1 MDKNTFIKISAALFV
16 FLSLIISLFLPF
28 EFGNEKLRTLQERN
42 ANSKIIDTLPIKQY
56 DFIFHNNKK
65 YFVLDS
71 TVFQKLL
78 AKESLEFYKEK
89 WKDKE
94 FKFIRSI
101 DSFFTAK
108 GFLFSPFSEERD
120 SNGKRMITKNI
131 NYKDYGLVY
140 HRYNLNEMPK
150 NYKISYEEVPS
161 DKEKFIIQAS
171 LDASYPLLE
180 DSDYVWQDIIALH
193 YNENRSFKDW
203 VREQSQNTI
212 NMIGIKSYSVNY
224 KDVESEYERDPF
236 SWNWGMFFQLD
247 STGNYE
253 EYEVTQ
259 PVYYLLDRNI
269 LFSELVVEYILALFV
284 SLVTGYI
291 TEKIIPM
298 LKKS

>member
-16 FLSLIISLFLPF
+16 FFSLIISLFPPF

-71 TVFQKLL
+71 TGFQKLL

-108 GFLFSPFSEERD
+108 GFLYPIFSNERYE
-120 SNGKRMITKNI
+120 NGSRKINTKL
-131 NYKDYGLVY
+131 NYKEYGLVIL
-140 HRYNLNEMPK
+140 HQRLDEMPS
-150 NYKISYEEVPS
+150 NYFINYSEVFKHQMLSPQEEWMLNQQQHFIKSKMKETDPS
-161 DKEKFIIQAS
+161 
-171 LDASYPLLE
+171 LE
-180 DSDYVWQDIIALH
+180 DDDFIKNA
-193 YNENRSFKDW
+193 
-203 VREQSQNTI
+203 I
-212 NMIGIKSYSVNY
+212 NYW
-224 KDVESEYERDPF
+224 DVKREYEKEPY
-236 SWNWGMFFQLD
+236 WNWTILFHFD
-247 STGNYE
+247 SSGKYE
-253 EYEVTQ
+253 EYNITQ

-269 LFSELVVEYILALFV
+269 LFNELLVEYILALFV

-291 TEKIIPM
+291 IQKINLK